1 MEQLPEWMEIIE
13 DVRQRSEVIGRIHAD
28 VDTASSLLSLGILT
42 PLMYVISG
50 IGATLILAS
59 CSMMLCLAIYL
70 VGMIALV
77 INMILSKISR
87 GLYVQTR
94 EATTSALSVYMQSVS
109 DSALIKTESLSMY
122 VRGVFS
128 GIFLTGNNL
137 SGNGMSVAD
146 MVMASW
152 VGIPIVTM
160 ITSVSGSLTNLQRSL
175 AGINRIFRVLEL
187 EEEEQ
192 DRLAERKYCVCDPVR
207 YDF

>member
-59 CSMMLCLAIYL
+59 CSMMPCLAIYL

-77 INMILSKISR
+77 INMVLSKISR
-87 GLYVQTR
+87 ELYVQTR

-160 ITSVSGSLTNLQRSL
+160 ITSVSGSLANLL
-175 AGINRIFRVLEL
+175 AGNRRTDIY
-187 EEEEQ
+187 Q
-192 DRLAERKYCVCDPVR
+192 K
-207 YDF
+207 